1 MRTDKQKAVT
11 RGPRRAA
18 GLCLAALGLLL
29 AAPSA
34 AQVPLCRNGASGDKQ
49 CAAQLGGAGPTFYL
63 NTSQSFVAG
72 GYVGIAGDGSSTVSV
87 NVTPWVAPTAGTVK
101 NLRVFGLAST
111 SGTVNCYL
119 YKASPA
125 LSPSYAA
132 TTLKATLVNTFQG
145 GDANAAHAFSVNTGD
160 LVVALCDAAWA
171 ANGASITSQYT
182 PQ

>member
-1 MRTDKQKAVT
+1 MRIDERPTPYRV
-11 RGPRRAA
+11 PRRAA
-18 GLCLAALGLLL
+18 GLCFAALVLLL
-29 AAPSA
+29 AAPA
-34 AQVPLCRNGASGDKQ
+34 GAQVPLCRNGASGTRQ
-49 CAAQLGGAGPTFYL
+49 CTAQLGGAGPTFYL

-72 GYVGIAGDGSSTVSV
+72 GYVGIAGDGSSAVSV
-87 NVTPWVAPTAGTVK
+87 NVTPWVAPAPGTVK
-101 NLRVFGLAST
+101 NLRVFGLANT

-119 YKASPA
+119 YKASPS
-125 LSPSYAA
+125 LTPSYAA
-132 TTLKATLVNTFQG
+132 TTLKATLVSTFQG